1 MVDDELSRAVVS
13 FLGSPGVLEPT
24 EPERRVAALFG
35 DRAVALVPRIRAM
48 LVDLDAATPPL
59 WNTANLQEMGN
70 NVERWVQE
78 TYPELD
84 GHAVKAIAN
93 SYTFS
98 YK

>member
-1 MVDDELSRAVVS
+1 
-13 FLGSPGVLEPT
+13 
-24 EPERRVAALFG
+24 
-35 DRAVALVPRIRAM
+35 M